1 MLELGYGAPC
11 HYKHQLNGTK
21 QKRKKN
27 REAYELKLL
36 EAIRFLGHKSSEDIT

>member
-21 QKRKKN
+21 LKKKK
-27 REAYELKLL
+27 REAYE
-36 EAIRFLGHKSSEDIT
+36 ITGG